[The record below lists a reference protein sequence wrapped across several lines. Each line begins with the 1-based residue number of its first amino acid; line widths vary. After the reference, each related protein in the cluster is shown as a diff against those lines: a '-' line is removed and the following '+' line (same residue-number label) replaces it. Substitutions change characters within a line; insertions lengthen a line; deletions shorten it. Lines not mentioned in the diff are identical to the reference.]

1 MRTALCPGSFDPIHL
16 GHLEVIE
23 TAAKLFDRLVVA
35 VIRNPGK
42 GEPLFT
48 FEERVEILHEVL
60 VDLDNV
66 EVTMMKKLTVDVCRD
81 VGAEWIARGLRA
93 VSDFDYELQMAQMNE
108 AISDP
113 GIETIFIPCASRS
126 SFVSSS
132 LVREIA
138 RLGGAER
145 VGTMVPEAVAKRLQE
160 KFR

>member
-1 MRTALCPGSFDPIHL
+1 DF
-16 GHLEVIE
+16 
-23 TAAKLFDRLVVA
+23 
-35 VIRNPGK
+35 
-42 GEPLFT
+42 
-48 FEERVEILHEVL
+48 
-60 VDLDNV
+60 DNV

-126 SFVSSS
+126 SFLSSS

-138 RLGGAER
+138 KLGGAER
-145 VGTMVPEAVAKRLQE
+145 VGAMVPEAVAKRLQE
-160 KFR
+160 KFATA